1 MVNIGDRLKEER
13 ERLRMTQESFSVA
26 GGAGKRAYIRYEQ
39 GERLPDAGFL
49 AAISASGADVLYI
62 VTGQRNER
70 ALSSDEQTLIGYY
83 REAPPAVRRA
93 AMGALLGAAS
103 SSSMTMHMGDVSQV
117 SNHPGSVQ
125 VGYAGGGVSVSTSS
139 VKKSQKKAR

>member
-1 MVNIGDRLKEER
+1 MVIGARLREER
-13 ERLRMTQESFSVA
+13 NRLGLTQPELAARA
-26 GGAGKRAYIRYEQ
+26 GVGKQAQLRYEA
-39 GERLPDAGFL
+39 GERNPDTVYL
-49 AAISASGADVLYI
+49 AALADAGADVLYI

>member
-1 MVNIGDRLKEER
+1 M
-13 ERLRMTQESFSVA
+13 
-26 GGAGKRAYIRYEQ
+26 
-39 GERLPDAGFL
+39 
-49 AAISASGADVLYI
+49 LYI

-125 VGYAGGGVSVSTSS
+125 VGYAGGGVSVSTSG